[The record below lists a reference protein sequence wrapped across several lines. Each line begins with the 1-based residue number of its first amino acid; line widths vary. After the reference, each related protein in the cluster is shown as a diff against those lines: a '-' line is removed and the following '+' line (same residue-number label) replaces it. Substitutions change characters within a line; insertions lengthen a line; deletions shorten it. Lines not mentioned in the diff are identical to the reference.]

1 MRLLALNV
9 ATAAIFAFVLP
20 QAPQALARSS
30 DDSSAAQPTQLD
42 GGSGSDD
49 GEPAV
54 GSDQRG
60 PAVGS
65 DNRRQSGSRPEG
77 ADLSADTK
85 SKGKRSKRPQKH
97 GTTAFR
103 RLR

>member
-9 ATAAIFAFVLP
+9 ATAAIFAFALP
-20 QAPQALARSS
+20 QAPQVLAQSS
-30 DDSSAAQPTQLD
+30 DDSSAAQPTLD

-65 DNRRQSGSRPEG
+65 DNRGQNGSRPEG
-77 ADLSADTK
+77 TEPSAGTK
-85 SKGKRSKRPQKH
+85 SKGKRSKRLHKH
-97 GTTAFR
+97 RTTAFR